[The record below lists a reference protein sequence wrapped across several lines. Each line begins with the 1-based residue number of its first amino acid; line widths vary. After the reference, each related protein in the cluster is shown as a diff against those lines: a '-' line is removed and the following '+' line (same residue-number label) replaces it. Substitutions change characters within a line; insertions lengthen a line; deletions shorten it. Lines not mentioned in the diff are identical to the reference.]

1 MKNNAILHA
10 PLIHKIKKNLTP
22 DEEALIAAAEMP
34 VKEPISDSLLWE
46 TRDAIRNNRKV
57 LIQGVC
63 ITLAAM
69 GVGLLLG
76 AFKYSIAL
84 GLTAV
89 VFGIAAIVLHRHSK
103 IDETATMMRVPI
115 HHTNNNLIGNYAVC
129 YLPDGKYELRLSG
142 DKEFANSLLIVQY
155 RKMTSWQAVFHD
167 ENAENAAPPSTLDLP
182 DNTEDADEPE
192 DSCAS
197 AEQASDPETVDPD
210 TSERT

>member
-1 MKNNAILHA
+1 MKDAILHA
-10 PLIHKIKKNLTP
+10 PLIHKIKKGLTP

-84 GLTAV
+84 GLTALI
-89 VFGIAAIVLHRHSK
+89 FGIAAIILNRQSR
-103 IDETATMMRVPI
+103 IDESATMMRVPI
-115 HHTNNNLIGNYAVC
+115 HHTNSNLIGNYAVC

-142 DKEFANSLLIVQY
+142 EKDFANTLLIVQY
-155 RKMTSWQAVFHD
+155 RKMTTWQAVFHD
-167 ENAENAAPPSTLDLP
+167 KNSDHAAVPSTLDLP
-182 DNTEDADEPE
+182 DNDDTEPE
-192 DSCAS
+192 DSAAS
-197 AEQASDPETVDPD
+197 AEQSSAPETFDSD